1 MEGSPAS
8 VGTLFFHIGVFA
20 LVTFLIY
27 LACMAM
33 VRLEDKKQARRG
45 HRS

>member
-1 MEGSPAS
+1 MDGSPAS
-8 VGTLFFHIGVFA
+8 VGTLFLHMGVFA

-33 VRLEDKKQARRG
+33 VRIEDKRVAHRGRR
-45 HRS
+45 S

>member
-33 VRLEDKKQARRG
+33 VRIEDKRTAHRTRR
-45 HRS
+45 S

>member
-8 VGTLFFHIGVFA
+8 VGTLFFHMGVFA
-20 LVTFLIY
+20 LVTFGIY

-33 VRLEDKKQARRG
+33 VRIEDRRQAQRGRR
-45 HRS
+45 S

>member
-1 MEGSPAS
+1 MDGSPAG

-20 LVTFLIY
+20 LVTFGIY

-33 VRLEDKKQARRG
+33 VRIEDRRQAQRGRR
-45 HRS
+45 S

>member
-1 MEGSPAS
+1 MDGSPAS
-8 VGTLFFHIGVFA
+8 VWTLFFHIGVFA

-33 VRLEDKKQARRG
+33 VRIEDKRQTQRARRG
-45 HRS
+45 